1 MVETQTARRL
11 EADFTRR
18 RKGVKEQTHITE
30 ELKFGTGAV
39 SDREKQMTMM
49 MKKKKKKKGVI
60 SEKKL
65 EEQQEIEGKKE
76 EEEVQEFPED
86 EIEYKRTIVNRVKE
100 QPRIESIIEKPFI
113 EESHVVAVEE
123 FRERPVYEIH
133 ETINEEIVYE
143 ESQREHHVLPTKYE
157 EIGKEKQRLSQEDM
171 EYVKG
176 KKEPELLREQP
187 EVRRLQQKPLI
198 RAVRE
203 EERVEIHERPIVRQ
217 IRKQPVYK
225 YYEQPVV
232 RTVYEKPVLRI
243 RREEGFSRDIGS
255 QYPIAA
261 AGGGGGGES
270 ASFVGERMHEAAG
283 GKQEQQQMLESGQ
296 ERQGVRFGKE
306 EKRAE
311 SHPWYSFFDFVTL
324 PYLIF
329 LTTTWAT
336 LWFAAPI
343 GVHLA
348 SQFRLFGPPVH
359 RSLSDNRN
367 ILLFTTVL
375 CVFGY
380 IPGMLFALSYFSS
393 RLLSDLFNLNWM
405 RELYSVK

>member
-1 MVETQTARRL
+1 MVEKQATRRI
-11 EADFTRR
+11 EANFTKR

-30 ELKFGTGAV
+30 ELKFDTKGAV
-39 SDREKQMTMM
+39 NDREKQ
-49 MKKKKKKKGVI
+49 KKKKKGAI
-60 SEKKL
+60 SEKRL
-65 EEQQEIEGKKE
+65 EEQQQMQQEQF
-76 EEEVQEFPED
+76 QEFPED
-86 EIEYKRTIVNRVKE
+86 EIEYKRTIVSRVKE
-100 QPRIESIIEKPFI
+100 EPRIESIIEKPFI
-113 EESHVVAVEE
+113 EENHVVAVEE

-157 EIGKEKQRLSQEDM
+157 EIGKERQILSHEDM

-176 KKEPELLREQP
+176 KRQPELLHEQP
-187 EVRRLQQKPLI
+187 EVRRLQRKPLI
-198 RAVRE
+198 KAVRE

-217 IRKQPVYK
+217 IRKQPVYR

-243 RREEGFSRDIGS
+243 RREEGFSREIGS
-255 QYPIAA
+255 QYQ
-261 AGGGGGGES
+261 GES
-270 ASFVGERMHEAAG
+270 TAFMGEKMHEAAG
-283 GKQEQQQMLESGQ
+283 GKQEQEQQQQQQQQTLESQQ
-296 ERQGVRFGKE
+296 ERQGVRFGQE

-324 PYLIF
+324 PYLVF
-329 LTTTWAT
+329 LAITWAS

-348 SQFRLFGPPVH
+348 SQFRLFGAPVH

-375 CVFGY
+375 CSFGY
-380 IPGMLFALSYFSS
+380 VPGMLFALSYFSI
-393 RLLSDLFNLNWM
+393 RLLSDLFNLRWM